1 MPLRLSPDSDR
12 NAEMR
17 IKALHTWDLVPTEAV
32 ALQRT
37 LAGRVKTR
45 TALGKCE
52 LIAGADVSY
61 NRFSP
66 IFYGAVVV
74 LSVAD
79 WRVVEAQTIVGES
92 AFPYVPGLLSFREA
106 PILLRA
112 FAKLRHRPD
121 VVMID
126 GQGFAHPRRVGIAS
140 HMGLWLG
147 IPTIGCAKTRLI
159 GTHGEPGPRAG
170 DAVPLFDKHE
180 VIGSVVRTKLRTK
193 PLYIS
198 IGHKIDLPSAVKLVL
213 KACQGY
219 RLPEPTR
226 QAHLHVN
233 ELRLQA
239 HG

>member
-1 MPLRLSPDSDR
+1 MVSNR
-12 NAEMR
+12 NSEMR

-45 TALGKCE
+45 AALGKCE

-79 WRVVEAQTIVGES
+79 WRVVEAQTIVDES

>member
-1 MPLRLSPDSDR
+1 
-12 NAEMR
+12 MR

-45 TALGKCE
+45 AALGKCE

-79 WRVVEAQTIVGES
+79 WRVVEAQTIVDES

>member
-1 MPLRLSPDSDR
+1 MRLR
-12 NAEMR
+12 N
-17 IKALHTWDLVPTEAV
+17 LHTWDLVPTEAV

-45 TALGKCE
+45 SPLGKCE

-66 IFYGAVVV
+66 MFYASVV
-74 LSVAD
+74 LLRAGD
-79 WRVVEAQTIVGES
+79 WSVVETQSAVGES
-92 AFPYVPGLLSFREA
+92 PFPYVPGLLSFREA
-106 PILLRA
+106 PILLEA
-112 FAKLRHRPD
+112 FARLRRRPD
-121 VVMID
+121 AVIID
-126 GQGFAHPRRVGIAS
+126 GQGYAHPRRVGIAS

-159 GTHGEPGPRAG
+159 GTHADPGPRAG
-170 DAVPLFDKHE
+170 DAVPLLDKDE

-198 IGHKIDLPSAVKLVL
+198 IGHKIDLPSAVRLVL

-233 ELRLQA
+233 ELRRRA
-239 HG
+239 SG